1 MTILSPAVWSSSRRL
16 ARVRPAP
23 AGDRRADVALR
34 RRLRWAASAAAAFA
48 GLVAAMGAAFG
59 DRPGVFAALAL
70 AAAMAMA
77 ALLLRG
83 LTSGILLRL
92 SAAGTEADALRAELA
107 TVRQTNE
114 AFRDLA
120 YHDSLTGLPN
130 RGLLYDR
137 LGVAIAH
144 SHRQTSHLALLFL
157 DLNDFKS
164 VNDAF
169 GHGFGDRLL
178 VELAKRIR
186 GSVRAGDTVARLGG
200 DEFVVL
206 LDTVTG
212 VEHAAFVAA
221 KVRDVVRA
229 PFRLDRHEVPI
240 RASIGI
246 SVYPGDG
253 TTADELMRSADA
265 AMYRDK
271 QREAELRAG
280 AGSDEEYELK
290 GSARVYAGAADIRLM
305 NPLRPPDNA

>member
-1 MTILSPAVWSSSRRL
+1 MDDPMTILSPAVWSSSRRL

-23 AGDRRADVALR
+23 AGDGRADVALR
-34 RRLRWAASAAAAFA
+34 RRLGWAAPAGAAFA

-59 DRPGVFAALAL
+59 DRPGAFAALAV

-92 SAAGTEADALRAELA
+92 SAAVTEADALRAELA

-120 YHDSLTGLPN
+120 HHDSLTGLPN

-144 SHRQTSHLALLFL
+144 AHRQTSHLALLFL

-164 VNDAF
+164 VNDSF

-178 VELAKRIR
+178 VELANRIR

-212 VEHAAFVAA
+212 AEDAACVAA
-221 KVRDVVRA
+221 KVRHVVRA
-229 PFRLDRHEVPI
+229 PYRLDGHEVPI
-240 RASIGI
+240 AASIGM

-271 QREAELRAG
+271 QREAELRALAARKNMG
-280 AGSDEEYELK
+280 WRHRPGSSR
-290 GSARVYAGAADIRLM
+290 SARASAASHEE
-305 NPLRPPDNA
+305 